1 MYKVYKSQ
9 KVNVGIPKPL
19 VNKTENIKLSIV
31 KNDENI
37 DKADIDKEY
46 DRIIREAHEMY
57 ASIIEEANN
66 EAKRIIEEK
75 YIEIEK
81 LKKKEIDDAYKQ
93 GLKQG
98 LEDAKK
104 KTSDIIKEAGN
115 IVSYLNERKE
125 SIYKEAEEEIVEL
138 ILSLVKKI
146 IGNEIQQNKDT
157 IISQIKIALEKC
169 TYRNKV
175 SIRVSSEDYPNVLVK
190 KDIIES
196 LVEGI
201 SELEIIE
208 DKFLKKGDCIV
219 DTPSGEVNS
228 SIELQLE
235 QLQKAFYFALR
246 NEW

>member
-1 MYKVYKSQ
+1 M
-9 KVNVGIPKPL
+9 PKPL
-19 VNKTENIKLSIV
+19 INKVEEVKLNIV

-37 DKADIDKEY
+37 DDKDYSSEY
-46 DRIIREAHEMY
+46 DKIIKEAREMY
-57 ASIIEEANN
+57 ASIIEEANE

-75 YIEIEK
+75 YDEIEK
-81 LKKKEIDDAYKQ
+81 LKKIELEEAYKK
-93 GLKQG
+93 GFNKG
-98 LEDAKK
+98 YEEAKT
-104 KTSDIIKEAGN
+104 KTSDIIKEAQN
-115 IVSYLNERKE
+115 IKKSLEDRKD
-125 SIYKEAEEEIVEL
+125 SIYREAEEEIVKL
-138 ILSLVKKI
+138 ILDSVKKI
-146 IGNEIQQNKDT
+146 IGDEIQQNKDI

-169 TYRNKV
+169 TYREKV
-175 SIRVSSEDYPNVLVK
+175 TIKVSSEDYPNVLVK
-190 KDIIES
+190 KNVIES

-228 SIELQLE
+228 SIKLQLE

>member
-1 MYKVYKSQ
+1 M
-9 KVNVGIPKPL
+9 PKPL
-19 VNKTENIKLSIV
+19 INKVENIKLDIV
-31 KNDENI
+31 KNDESI
-37 DKADIDKEY
+37 DDKNDSSEY
-46 DRIIREAHEMY
+46 DRIIKEAREMY
-57 ASIIEEANN
+57 ASIIEEANE

-75 YIEIEK
+75 YDEIEK
-81 LKKKEIDDAYKQ
+81 LKKIELEEAYKAGFNKGYEEAKEI
-93 GLKQG
+93 
-98 LEDAKK
+98 
-104 KTSDIIKEAGN
+104 TSDIIKEAQS
-115 IVSYLNERKE
+115 IKKALEDRQD
-125 SIYKEAEEEIVEL
+125 SIYREAEEEIIEL
-138 ILSLVKKI
+138 ILDSVKKI
-146 IGNEIQQNKDT
+146 IGDEIQQNKDI

-169 TYRNKV
+169 TYRDKV
-175 SIRVSSEDYPNVLVK
+175 AIKVSSEDYPNVLVK
-190 KDIIES
+190 KHIIES

>member
-9 KVNVGIPKPL
+9 KVSIGMPKPL
-19 VNKTENIKLSIV
+19 INKVENIKLDIV
-31 KNDENI
+31 KNDESI
-37 DKADIDKEY
+37 DDKNDSSEY
-46 DRIIREAHEMY
+46 DRIIKEAREMY
-57 ASIIEEANN
+57 ASILKEANEEAN
-66 EAKRIIEEK
+66 RIIKEK
-75 YIEIEK
+75 YDEMEE
-81 LKKKEIDDAYKQ
+81 LKKKELEEAYKK
-93 GLKQG
+93 GFNKG
-98 LEDAKK
+98 YEEAKA
-104 KTSDIIKEAGN
+104 KTKDIIKEAQS
-115 IVSYLNERKE
+115 IKKSLDDRKE
-125 SIYKEAEEEIVEL
+125 SIYREAEEEIVEL
-138 ILSLVKKI
+138 ILNSVKKI
-146 IGNEIQQNKDT
+146 IGNEIQQNKDI

-169 TYRNKV
+169 TYRDKV
-175 SIRVSSEDYPNVLVK
+175 AIKVSSEDYPNVLVK
-190 KDIIES
+190 KHIIES